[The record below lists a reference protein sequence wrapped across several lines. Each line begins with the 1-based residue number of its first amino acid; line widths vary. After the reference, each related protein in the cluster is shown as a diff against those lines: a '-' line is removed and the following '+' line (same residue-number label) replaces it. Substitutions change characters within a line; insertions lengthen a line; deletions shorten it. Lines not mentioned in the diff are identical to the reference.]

1 MKLFSII
8 LVALLL
14 VVGCSKR
21 PDVIKKASGL
31 EYADD
36 SLGTGRTAKNGDLI
50 SIHFDAW
57 IIKDSTNLFNDWTK
71 DSTRLASS
79 IGGSRLYGR
88 PVKLVLGK
96 NAFINGIDGG
106 IEGMKVGGY
115 RTIIVPAKLAYG
127 DKGFGP
133 IPPNSSLKFQVQL
146 LEAKDA
152 IVVKQWEVDST
163 KYKKTKDGLKYVIIE
178 PGEGAAIDSGDVV
191 TLHYS
196 VFLLNGKKSDSSVER
211 DEPLVFPYKL
221 QKFIPGFS
229 EGIGLLKKGGKAK
242 LIVPPDL
249 AYGSKGNNIIPP
261 NSTLIFDIQ
270 ILNVMKLPKQ

>member
-1 MKLFSII
+1 MKLIFVI

-14 VVGCSKR
+14 VIGCSKR

-36 SLGTGRTAKNGDLI
+36 SLGTGRAAKIGDLI

-79 IGGSRLYGR
+79 IGGSRIYGR
-88 PVKLVLGK
+88 PIKFVLGK
-96 NAFINGIDGG
+96 DAFINGVDGG

-115 RTIIVPAKLAYG
+115 RTIIVPAKLAYA

-146 LEAKDA
+146 LEVKDA
-152 IVVKQWEVDST
+152 IVVKQWDVDST
-163 KYKKTKDGLKYVIIE
+163 KYKKTKDGLKYIIIE

-221 QKFIPGFS
+221 QKFIRGFS
-229 EGIGLLKKGGKAK
+229 EGIGMLKKGGKAK